1 MPGGDGTGPLGMGPM
16 TGRGAGFCVGYAYPG
31 YRTPAWWG
39 RGYLGWRRGRG
50 GWGFGGW
57 YGAGG
62 WPGWGSGLRYPLPY
76 YAVSA
81 PSRLEPPV
89 EEETRALKNQVKYY
103 EDALRSTQAF
113 IKELMEETKQ
123 E

>member
-1 MPGGDGTGPLGMGPM
+1 MGTPILDI
-16 TGRGAGFCVGYAYPG
+16 A
-31 YRTPAWWG
+31 
-39 RGYLGWRRGRG
+39 LQRG
-50 GWGFGGW
+50 GVVVIWAGVGV
-57 YGAGG
+57 GAAGVSAVG
-62 WPGWGSGLRYPLPY
+62 TEQGLARLGKRFAIPLPY